1 MLRHMAAELK
11 RKGWKYA
18 DVCVLAMHPGE
29 VQTCVV
35 VSFEREGV
43 LVLICYRDM
52 ASHVT
57 DLDWD
62 VEGIISPE
70 ESVTKML
77 QVFAQKGK
85 DDSGTFWCWDGRQHP
100 W

>member
-1 MLRHMAAELK
+1 MANMV
-11 RKGWKYA
+11 G
-18 DVCVLAMHPGE
+18 
-29 VQTCVV
+29 
-35 VSFEREGV
+35 
-43 LVLICYRDM
+43 
-52 ASHVT
+52 